1 MQFGS
6 GWWFLDQKDGMQ
18 KPLLLFI
25 KDYFIEKNRIRWEKF
40 VQSRKHYIFALLV
53 IRQLTTH
60 KLIKLSR

>member
-25 KDYFIEKNRIRWEKF
+25 KDYFIEKKTELDGKNLYNHENIIYL
-40 VQSRKHYIFALLV
+40 HC
-53 IRQLTTH
+53 
-60 KLIKLSR
+60 